1 MTLDATFGEAK
12 LAFVA
17 AYSPGGN
24 YVPLMLSSKLSQRRL
39 NLNQLVLNRDNYN
52 CTRIATLPVFRAL
65 KFNREVGGRI
75 SYNAPL
81 QLCRRSP
88 RNRVSRDPQ
97 QPCGGRNSRCT
108 QHTAFSALQ
117 WPQTTETIPL
127 LALYLS
133 GLTHSRC
140 VAAFHA

>member
-75 SYNAPL
+75 S
-81 QLCRRSP
+81 
-88 RNRVSRDPQ
+88 
-97 QPCGGRNSRCT
+97 
-108 QHTAFSALQ
+108 
-117 WPQTTETIPL
+117 
-127 LALYLS
+127 
-133 GLTHSRC
+133 
-140 VAAFHA
+140 